1 MTTIERNVVVA
12 TGPAPQGSYVEWSP
26 VIAGAIGASAISFLL
41 LTFGGAVGLTLT
53 SPWPNEG
60 VPAWAILFAVAWWSV
75 MVQIGSFFA
84 GGYLAGRMRNRW
96 ADATLHEVRF
106 RDGTHGFTV
115 WAVGVLFGAL
125 LIAYAGGAALHS
137 ATQATATVAAGAA
150 SGNVDAAKNSAA
162 STVTGMLLRP
172 TPRASAQPPA
182 PPPPA
187 PPAAAGDQPAP
198 PPAAAAAPPPPP
210 KPFDPAY
217 RDEVNRILESTVA
230 NRELTADNRNYLV
243 GVVAARD
250 GISEDEARKRVD
262 AGITQLQTMENDARN
277 AAEKARK
284 AGLIAGFLTAASL
297 LISLA
302 AAIGGAHLGGRHRDE
317 GTMPHLFGRRFW

>member
-84 GGYLAGRMRNRW
+84 GGYLAGRMRTRW

-106 RDGTHGFTV
+106 RDGAHGFTV

-125 LIAYAGGAALHS
+125 LIAYAGGAAVHS

-150 SGNVDAAKNSAA
+150 SNTSAA
-162 STVTGMLLRP
+162 SKVTGILLRP
-172 TPRASAQPPA
+172 ARRTTTPAAGGQAASPPA
-182 PPPPA
+182 TANA
-187 PPAAAGDQPAP
+187 PSDS
-198 PPAAAAAPPPPP
+198 
-210 KPFDPAY
+210 AY
-217 RDEVNRILESTVA
+217 RDEVTRILDSTVA
-230 NRELTADNRNYLV
+230 SRELTADNRNYLV

-262 AGITQLQTMENDARN
+262 AGIAQLQTMENDVRGT
-277 AAEKARK
+277 AEKARK

-317 GTMPHLFGRRFW
+317 GTMPHLFGRQFW

>member
-12 TGPAPQGSYVEWSP
+12 TGPAPQSSYVEWSP

-75 MVQIGSFFA
+75 LVEIGSFFA
-84 GGYLAGRMRNRW
+84 GGYLAGRMRTRW
-96 ADATLHEVRF
+96 ADATLHEARF
-106 RDGTHGFTV
+106 RDGAHGFTV
-115 WAVGVLFGAL
+115 WALGVVVGAL
-125 LIAYAGGAALHS
+125 LVAYAGGAAVHS

-150 SGNVDAAKNSAA
+150 SGNADAVKTSAA
-162 STVTGMLLRP
+162 SKVTGLLLRP
-172 TPRASAQPPA
+172 APRSTAPAGAPSATATSATASAPS
-182 PPPPA
+182 
-187 PPAAAGDQPAP
+187 DQ
-198 PPAAAAAPPPPP
+198 
-210 KPFDPAY
+210 AY
-217 RDEVNRILESTVA
+217 RDEVNRILDTTVA
-230 NRELTADNRNYLV
+230 SRELTADNRNYLV

-250 GISEDEARKRVD
+250 GISEEQARQRVD
-262 AGITQLQTMENDARN
+262 ASIAQLQTMENDARN
-277 AAEKARK
+277 AADKARK
-284 AGLIAGFLTAASL
+284 AGLMAGFLTAVSL

-317 GTMPHLFGRRFW
+317 GTMPHLFGRQFW

>member
-12 TGPAPQGSYVEWSP
+12 AGPVPQASYIEWSP

-84 GGYLAGRMRNRW
+84 GGYLAGRMRTRW

-125 LIAYAGGAALHS
+125 LIAYAGGAAVHS

-150 SGNVDAAKNSAA
+150 SGNADAAKTSAA
-162 STVTGMLLRP
+162 STVTSMLLRP
-172 TPRASAQPPA
+172 APRPAAGASPSGAPASAAPATANTPP
-182 PPPPA
+182 
-187 PPAAAGDQPAP
+187 DS
-198 PPAAAAAPPPPP
+198 
-210 KPFDPAY
+210 AY
-217 RDEVNRILESTVA
+217 RDEVNRILAATVA

-243 GVVAARD
+243 SIIAARD
-250 GISEDEARKRVD
+250 GISEDQARQRVD
-262 AGITQLQTMENDARN
+262 AGIAQLQTMENDARN
-277 AAEKARK
+277 AADKARK
-284 AGLIAGFLTAASL
+284 AGLMAGFLTAVSL

>member
-84 GGYLAGRMRNRW
+84 GGYLAGRMRTRW

-125 LIAYAGGAALHS
+125 LIAYAGGAAVHS
-137 ATQATATVAAGAA
+137 ATQATATVAVGAA
-150 SGNVDAAKNSAA
+150 SNTSAA
-162 STVTGMLLRP
+162 SKVTGILLRP
-172 TPRASAQPPA
+172 APRTTT
-182 PPPPA
+182 
-187 PPAAAGDQPAP
+187 PAAGGQAASSPAT
-198 PPAAAAAPPPPP
+198 ANAPS
-210 KPFDPAY
+210 DSAY
-217 RDEVNRILESTVA
+217 RDEVTRILDSTVA
-230 NRELTADNRNYLV
+230 SRELTADNRNYLV

-262 AGITQLQTMENDARN
+262 AGIAQLQTMENDVRGT
-277 AAEKARK
+277 AEKARK

-317 GTMPHLFGRRFW
+317 GTMPHLFGRQFW